1 MSAPQDSGDVGRVT
15 RIATRRALPGREA
28 EYKAVVSDLF
38 AAMATSPGFVG
49 AELIPPPETGGEY
62 QVVTHFA
69 REEALAAWDAS
80 DHRERVLERL
90 RTVGEGEPAYRRL
103 TGLEAWF
110 APAVVPATMHP
121 PRHRMALTT
130 WLGIFPT
137 VSLVMWLLGPLW
149 TRLRLPFLL
158 AVALNTALIV
168 VLMTWVVM
176 PRVTRWLRP
185 FLTKPPA

>member
-1 MSAPQDSGDVGRVT
+1 M
-15 RIATRRALPGREA
+15 
-28 EYKAVVSDLF
+28 
-38 AAMATSPGFVG
+38 
-49 AELIPPPETGGEY
+49 ELIGAYFCHEYSYAAAAIMNPSVVPHVDQTGLMRKGD
-62 QVVTHFA
+62 QKFI
-69 REEALAAWDAS
+69 LS
-80 DHRERVLERL
+80 L

-149 TRLRLPFLL
+149 TRLGLPFLL